1 MIMTRI
7 EELKD
12 FGINIAD
19 NMKEGHVVVD
29 VYTNW
34 CGPCKFL
41 SPILEKLNREG
52 LFKLIKID
60 LDQNR
65 SLGNRFNI
73 TAIPTLLFFK
83 NGDLYNGIVEVQG
96 QPLVRD
102 GIMVGAGSED
112 TIREIISKIT

>member
-1 MIMTRI
+1 MTRI

-12 FGINIAD
+12 YGIEIAD
-19 NMKEGHVVVD
+19 NMKEGHVIID

-41 SPILEKLNREG
+41 SPILEKLNDEG

-60 LDQNR
+60 LEENR
-65 SLGNRFNI
+65 PLGNRFGI

-83 NGDLYNGIVEVQG
+83 NGDLLDGIIEIQD
-96 QPLVRD
+96 QPLVKN
-102 GIMVGAGSED
+102 GIMIGAANES
-112 TIREIISKIT
+112 TIREILGKMN